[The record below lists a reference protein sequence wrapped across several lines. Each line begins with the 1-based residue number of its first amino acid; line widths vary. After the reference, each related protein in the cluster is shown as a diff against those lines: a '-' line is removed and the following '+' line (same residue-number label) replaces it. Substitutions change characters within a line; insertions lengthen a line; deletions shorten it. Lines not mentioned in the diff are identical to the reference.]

1 MLQQTLESKHRSVHA
16 RALQHA
22 ATIAQ
27 VRIAA
32 SQNHETDMAKQQ
44 SVFS

>member
-1 MLQQTLESKHRSVHA
+1 MLPQTLELEHRSVHA

-22 ATIAQ
+22 ATVAQ

-32 SQNHETDMAKQQ
+32 SQSHETDMAKQQ